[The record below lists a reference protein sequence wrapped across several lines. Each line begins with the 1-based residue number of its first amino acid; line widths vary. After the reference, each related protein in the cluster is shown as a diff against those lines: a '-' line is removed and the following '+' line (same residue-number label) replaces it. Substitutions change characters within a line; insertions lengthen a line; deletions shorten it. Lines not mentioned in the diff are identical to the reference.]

1 LGLLDRLAAGDL
13 SALARLAT
21 YVENSEPLGVA
32 AIDRLYAQTG
42 RAYVVGLT
50 GPPGAGKSSLLDR
63 LIDAWRARGRRVAV
77 IAVDPSS
84 PLSGGATLGDR
95 IRIRERPEDPGVF
108 VRSMASRGRYGGLAP
123 ATAGMI
129 HLMDAAGF
137 DIVLVETVGVGQEE
151 VDIAGLAHVTA
162 LLQIPGGGDGV
173 QMLKAG
179 LLEVADLYVVNKAD
193 LPGADMLSRELAAV
207 ATLSLSHAG
216 ADHKPPVLKVSALT
230 GDGIDALVDTLDAL
244 RPAGE
249 ADSARRR
256 VIAQAEIG
264 ALIQDH
270 LRRQLADA
278 QAHPELLRLI
288 DDAAA
293 RRQTPRAA
301 AIGALHALG
310 FGPGPLD

>member
-1 LGLLDRLAAGDL
+1 
-13 SALARLAT
+13 
-21 YVENSEPLGVA
+21 
-32 AIDRLYAQTG
+32 
-42 RAYVVGLT
+42 
-50 GPPGAGKSSLLDR
+50 
-63 LIDAWRARGRRVAV
+63 
-77 IAVDPSS
+77 
-84 PLSGGATLGDR
+84 
-95 IRIRERPEDPGVF
+95 
-108 VRSMASRGRYGGLAP
+108 M
-123 ATAGMI
+123 
-129 HLMDAAGF
+129 
-137 DIVLVETVGVGQEE
+137 
-151 VDIAGLAHVTA
+151 
-162 LLQIPGGGDGV
+162 
-173 QMLKAG
+173 
-179 LLEVADLYVVNKAD
+179 
-193 LPGADMLSRELAAV
+193 

>member
-1 LGLLDRLAAGDL
+1 MGLLDRLAAGDL